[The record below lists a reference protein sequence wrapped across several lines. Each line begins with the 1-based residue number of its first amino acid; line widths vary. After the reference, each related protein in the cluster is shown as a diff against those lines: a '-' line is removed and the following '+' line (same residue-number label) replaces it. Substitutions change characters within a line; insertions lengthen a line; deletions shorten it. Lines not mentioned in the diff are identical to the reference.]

1 MVSSS
6 TQNQKLRID
15 DDQERLKCLY
25 KSSRP
30 LKRWTTVHAS
40 PHHVSFTFPPF
51 PEYSAI
57 SAPYTPFL
65 PFQLLLLPKAQSYT
79 HTPHSNGGFTI
90 SVGPSAPTQSET
102 ESPMSSIVYVIS
114 QQVQGAM
121 ENMFKMTSEIDEN
134 SAGISEEIEK
144 CKESAIEKKKDLE
157 EVREQVE
164 KAAYAVLELLN
175 NRA

>member
-1 MVSSS
+1 MLTVNAKERVDPLEF
-6 TQNQKLRID
+6 QEKKLFKFILNRA
-15 DDQERLKCLY
+15 L
-25 KSSRP
+25 
-30 LKRWTTVHAS
+30 
-40 PHHVSFTFPPF
+40 
-51 PEYSAI
+51 
-57 SAPYTPFL
+57 
-65 PFQLLLLPKAQSYT
+65 
-79 HTPHSNGGFTI
+79 
-90 SVGPSAPTQSET
+90 
-102 ESPMSSIVYVIS
+102 IS

>member
-1 MVSSS
+1 MAASPSQSDLQLQLNRRLSLRCHPSS
-6 TQNQKLRID
+6 T
-15 DDQERLKCLY
+15 
-25 KSSRP
+25 
-30 LKRWTTVHAS
+30 
-40 PHHVSFTFPPF
+40 
-51 PEYSAI
+51 
-57 SAPYTPFL
+57 
-65 PFQLLLLPKAQSYT
+65 
-79 HTPHSNGGFTI
+79 
-90 SVGPSAPTQSET
+90 
-102 ESPMSSIVYVIS
+102 
-114 QQVQGAM
+114 QVQGAM